1 MQNNEENAADYYLSD
16 DDAADDD
23 DDDAAMVPVFWNP
36 HALVYHS
43 MQNERD
49 NLLAD
54 AIDASPSPSIVMT
67 QPNRRVNV
75 AAGSQANDVVVV
87 PDGLRFNVYKAILR
101 HPNLFFQFA
110 LRLPYPAIT
119 ALYAIDK
126 EFHFRLNQYS
136 VGLIHD
142 YTRYHAPLAS
152 SVFSWIMYPKLCL
165 SDPMLRPMD
174 NRVWLARDV
183 PGFRWVGMV
192 LWREKVVRGIL
203 TLLALE
209 GHRVPAAAES
219 ALCKFWVLMEKPK
232 TRLREAFVAN
242 RAVWS
247 DEEILAMRCV
257 AVKLDMRF
265 THPISSRGATG
276 LGHLLLTQK
285 SLSVLW
291 DVLRGKTLGYDDTI
305 EMVVKTYL
313 MTDLD
318 TGELPWLQDEE
329 QTDVPEED
337 WGLLCREG
345 WAAHA
350 KPMRP
355 ALDLVF
361 AEGFRRGLN
370 LNKYL
375 LDFALYGV
383 VDGKTGENVP
393 VPRVYRNENT
403 ITMPKKGWP
412 LKADVLKVSEM
423 LHATWNKTKALEAE
437 KEMKGKGKGK
447 EKEAGEA
454 MDVSK

>member
-1 MQNNEENAADYYLSD
+1 MTT
-16 DDAADDD
+16 
-23 DDDAAMVPVFWNP
+23 P
-36 HALVYHS
+36 H
-43 MQNERD
+43 
-49 NLLAD
+49 
-54 AIDASPSPSIVMT
+54 
-67 QPNRRVNV
+67 RRANV
-75 AAGSQANDVVVV
+75 AADSEAKDTVAVVVT
-87 PDGLRFNVYKAILR
+87 DGLAFNVYKAILR

-110 LRLPYPAIT
+110 LRLPYPAIL

-152 SVFSWIMYPKLCL
+152 NVFSWIMYPKLCL

-203 TLLALE
+203 TLLATE

-232 TRLREAFVAN
+232 TRLREAFLTD
-242 RAVWS
+242 RKVWS

-265 THPISSRGATG
+265 THPIAGHGATG

-291 DVLRGKTLGYDDTI
+291 DVLRRKKTLVYEDTI

-318 TGELPWLQDEE
+318 IATFPWLLDEE

-337 WGLLCREG
+337 LGLLCREG
-345 WAAHA
+345 WNAHA
-350 KPMRP
+350 KPMKP
-355 ALDLVF
+355 ALDMVF

-375 LDFALYGV
+375 LDFALYGT
-383 VDGKTGENVP
+383 VDPKTGENVP
-393 VPRVYRNENT
+393 LPRLFRKEDT

-412 LKADVLKVSEM
+412 LSKDAQKVGEM
-423 LHATWNKTKALEAE
+423 LRVTWEKKKALEAE
-437 KEMKGKGKGK
+437 KEKEKEKGKGKV
-447 EKEAGEA
+447 